1 MNIAGKKME
10 LIEWLVRLQD
20 ENLIQ
25 RIENLKNDA
34 RKDIFEKRIPKT
46 IEELQSKLEQS
57 ENDIFS
63 GRIHS
68 QEEVENYFKAKFGK

>member
-1 MNIAGKKME
+1 MNIAGKKIE

-20 ENLIQ
+20 EKLIQ

-34 RKDIFEKRIPKT
+34 RREVFEKRTPKT

-57 ENDIFS
+57 ESDINS
-63 GRIHS
+63 GRVYA
-68 QEEVENYFKAKFGK
+68 QEEVENYLKGKFGR